1 MQQPDF
7 PFLIPGWRR
16 SLIMM
21 FFSWGERF
29 VFRAEQTILNDGEE
43 DEPVRSN
50 AAQAEKTAQGLNPA
64 RGCIFKKWSIRH
76 FFRLNEE
83 MMG

>member
-1 MQQPDF
+1 MTARKTNQCGTT
-7 PFLIPGWRR
+7 LRR
-16 SLIMM
+16 
-21 FFSWGERF
+21 
-29 VFRAEQTILNDGEE
+29 QK
-43 DEPVRSN
+43 
-50 AAQAEKTAQGLNPA
+50 KTAQGLNPA

>member
-1 MQQPDF
+1 MARKTNQCGATLHRQK
-7 PFLIPGWRR
+7 
-16 SLIMM
+16 
-21 FFSWGERF
+21 
-29 VFRAEQTILNDGEE
+29 
-43 DEPVRSN
+43 
-50 AAQAEKTAQGLNPA
+50 KTAQGLNPA